1 MSQVRPVDTGAV
13 ALSQVVTEQQL
24 VEHSEAFENA
34 IVGRDRMALQVR
46 EAVPLVGLPCFH
58 SFVVSTCVVTLVCL

>member
-1 MSQVRPVDTGAV
+1 V

-34 IVGRDRMALQVR
+34 IVGQDRAALQVR
-46 EAVPLVGLPCFH
+46 ARLFLPVQSLSCHLLAVQW
-58 SFVVSTCVVTLVCL
+58 SA

>member
-1 MSQVRPVDTGAV
+1 MCAAALFEFGVQSPSQVRPVETGAV

-34 IVGRDRMALQVR
+34 IAGRDRAALQVQ
-46 EAVPLVGLPCFH
+46 
-58 SFVVSTCVVTLVCL
+58 